1 MIAQAP
7 AQGPVIHVVDD
18 DPSFRRAIS
27 RLLTASGYSV
37 VAYQSAAEFLVRPIA
52 DGPGC
57 LVLDVHMPGFTGTEL
72 QTHLSASGNS
82 LPIVFLT
89 GQGDI
94 PTSVQ
99 AIKAGADDFLTK
111 PVPKKV
117 LLDSIERAISRHEK
131 QRQDGA
137 RIVKLQALL
146 KSLTPREHEVF
157 IRMVSGKLN
166 KQIAHELGISERTVK
181 AHRHAVME
189 KLEVQ
194 SLAAAVVLAERL
206 GILS

>member
-1 MIAQAP
+1 
-7 AQGPVIHVVDD
+7 
-18 DPSFRRAIS
+18 
-27 RLLTASGYSV
+27 
-37 VAYQSAAEFLVRPIA
+37 
-52 DGPGC
+52 
-57 LVLDVHMPGFTGTEL
+57 MPGLTGTEL
-72 QTHLSASGNS
+72 QAHLSASGSS

-99 AIKAGADDFLTK
+99 AIRAGADDFLTK
-111 PVPKKV
+111 PVSRKV
-117 LLDSIERAISRHEK
+117 LLASIERALFRHEK
-131 QRQDGA
+131 QRQDSA
-137 RIVKLQALL
+137 RIEKLQALL

-157 IRMVSGKLN
+157 IRMTSGKLN
-166 KQIAHELGISERTVK
+166 KQIAHELGTSERTVK

-189 KLEVQ
+189 KLKVR

>member
-7 AQGPVIHVVDD
+7 AQVPVIHVVDD
-18 DPSFRRAIS
+18 DPSFRKAIS
-27 RLLTASGYSV
+27 RLLTTSGYSV
-37 VAYQSAAEFLVRPIA
+37 VAYQSAAEFLVKPLA
-52 DGPGC
+52 EGPGC
-57 LVLDVHMPGFTGTEL
+57 LLLDVHMPGLTGTEL
-72 QTHLSASGNS
+72 QAHLSASGSS

-99 AIKAGADDFLTK
+99 AIRAGADDFLTK
-111 PVPKKV
+111 PVSRKV
-117 LLDSIERAISRHEK
+117 LLASIERALSRHEK
-131 QRQDGA
+131 QRQDSA
-137 RIVKLQALL
+137 RIEKLQALL

-157 IRMVSGKLN
+157 IRMASGKLN
-166 KQIAHELGISERTVK
+166 KQIAHELGTSERTVK

-189 KLEVQ
+189 KLKVR

>member
-7 AQGPVIHVVDD
+7 AQVPVIHVVDD
-18 DPSFRRAIS
+18 DPSFRKAIS
-27 RLLTASGYSV
+27 RLLTTSGYSV
-37 VAYQSAAEFLVRPIA
+37 VAYQSAAEFLVNPLA
-52 DGPGC
+52 EGPGC
-57 LVLDVHMPGFTGTEL
+57 LLLDVHMPGLTGTEL
-72 QTHLSASGNS
+72 QAHLSASGSS

-99 AIKAGADDFLTK
+99 AIRAGADDFLTK
-111 PVPKKV
+111 PVSRKV
-117 LLDSIERAISRHEK
+117 LLASIERALFRHEK
-131 QRQDGA
+131 QRQDSA
-137 RIVKLQALL
+137 RIEKLQALL

-157 IRMVSGKLN
+157 IRMTSGKLN
-166 KQIAHELGISERTVK
+166 KQIAHELGTSERTVK

-189 KLEVQ
+189 KLKVR